1 MMADPMSETPG
12 AAPPQGRT
20 NPFFYGWFV
29 VAILFV
35 VSIIDGG
42 FTYIFSAF
50 LKPLSEE
57 FGWTRAQTSGGFSLY
72 LLAAGT
78 LLPVWGWLADRVGA
92 ARKKVTEHMGSLWSK
107 ALLQRGGRRLS
118 VSTEGL
124 RELVQI
130 ED

>member
-1 MMADPMSETPG
+1 MSKTPG
-12 AAPPQGRT
+12 VAPAQGRT
-20 NPFFYGWFV
+20 DPFFYGWFV

-92 ARKKVTEHMGSLWSK
+92 RVVFL
-107 ALLQRGGRRLS
+107 
-118 VSTEGL
+118 
-124 RELVQI
+124 
-130 ED
+130 